1 MHLLVYEKVLQNLNS
16 PMAIIVVLIGAII
29 SGFFL
34 QWAAR
39 MMAIFEANYSKC
51 FFVSLIG
58 IIADYG
64 IAYLV
69 YIEGY
74 IGGFIGF
81 LISLFI
87 NMAIIV
93 GFFKISWTRALLL
106 YILMRILSFIIGCLC
121 CCGITRR
128 FPSF

>member
-1 MHLLVYEKVLQNLNS
+1 MELYAFERTLQNLNNPTS
-16 PMAIIVVLIGAII
+16 IIAILIGAVI

-39 MMAIFEANYSKC
+39 IMMIFDADYPKC
-51 FFVSLIG
+51 LIISLIG

-64 IAYLV
+64 IAYLI

-74 IGGFIGF
+74 IGGFAGI

-87 NMAIIV
+87 NTAIIV
-93 GFFKISWTRALLL
+93 SFFKISWIRALML
-106 YILMRILSFIIGCLC
+106 YILMRLLSFIIGCLC
-121 CCGITRR
+121 CCGINHK